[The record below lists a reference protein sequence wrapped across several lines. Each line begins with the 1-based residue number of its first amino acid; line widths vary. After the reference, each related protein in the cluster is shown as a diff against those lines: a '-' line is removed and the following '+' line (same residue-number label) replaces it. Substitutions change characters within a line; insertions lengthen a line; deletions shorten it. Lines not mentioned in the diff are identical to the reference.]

1 MASSAATNGP
11 HLVCRIPACKMARA
25 SGARLSSQEISFICY
40 LVGRRLGGSA
50 VGILA
55 PRTLLAEM
63 TSAMGRKKEGRK
75 EGRRKRKRRKSED
88 REGEGES
95 QRGLFSYRRAGHSS
109 GGRCAFR
116 SARYIAF
123 LPSRNV
129 VRRAVANRTA
139 ANGRFSSRP
148 VRVNEKWR
156 PTTTTRGT
164 IRTFGTKG
172 GEIGHRAPCG
182 RGRPSLVPS
191 SVARDIDVGVFHRR
205 RRQRESVPALSPE
218 QV

>member
-1 MASSAATNGP
+1 MGP
-11 HLVCRIPACKMARA
+11 ISYVVSPPARWRGHPGRGSPAKKLVLFVIW
-25 SGARLSSQEISFICY
+25 S
-40 LVGRRLGGSA
+40 VGRRLGSRHSGPSH
-50 VGILA
+50 
-55 PRTLLAEM
+55 PF
-63 TSAMGRKKEGRK
+63 GRDDIGNGQKEGRRKEGGK

-205 RRQRESVPALSPE
+205 RRQRESVPALSPV